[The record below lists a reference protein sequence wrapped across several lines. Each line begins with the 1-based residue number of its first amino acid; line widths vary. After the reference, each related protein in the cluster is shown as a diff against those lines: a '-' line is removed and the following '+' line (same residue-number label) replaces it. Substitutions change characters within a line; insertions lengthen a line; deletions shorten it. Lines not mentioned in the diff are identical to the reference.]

1 MAEVGRVKMVHK
13 TYEEINDRI
22 ARGEAV
28 VLTAED
34 VARMGEEL
42 SPAEIARKVDVVTTA
57 TFGAMCSSGCF
68 INFGHPEPGIRME
81 SITLNEVPVFG
92 GLAAVDAYIG
102 ATEVSPNNP
111 RYGGAHL
118 IEALVKGDR
127 LVLEARGKGTDC
139 YPRRTVRAEISK
151 ETVNEV
157 TMVNPR
163 NAYQNYPAATNSS
176 SRILYTYMGMLLPK
190 FGNVTYSTSG
200 ELSPLLNDPELRTI
214 GVGTRVFLAGA
225 QGFVTWNGTQ
235 FNTEKPRNE
244 WGLPLGNARTL
255 MLTGDVKKMD
265 PAFLKAAYFERY
277 GVTLFVGVG
286 IPIPVLDE
294 DLARRVSISNRQI
307 ETTICDY
314 ALDGHPGIARAS
326 YAELR
331 SGALTLHGRRVRT
344 APLSSLA
351 KAREIAELL
360 KVQVASGSFPLAP
373 PAQALPAHAVVRGLQ
388 PSGSGGLE

>member
-1 MAEVGRVKMVHK
+1 MMHK

-28 VLTAED
+28 ILTAEE

-42 SPAEIARKVDVVTTA
+42 SPAEIVRKVDVVTTA

-81 SITLNEVPVFG
+81 SITLNEVPVFA

-102 ATEVSPNNP
+102 ATEVSPSNP

-118 IEALVKGDR
+118 IEALVRGEH
-127 LVLEARGKGTDC
+127 LVLEAHGKGTDC
-139 YPRRTVRAEISK
+139 YPRRTIRAEISK
-151 ETVNEV
+151 DTVNEII
-157 TMVNPR
+157 MVNPR
-163 NAYQNYPAATNSS
+163 NVYQNYPAATNSS
-176 SRILYTYMGMLLPK
+176 SRILYSYMGTLLPK

-214 GVGTRVFLAGA
+214 GVGTRVLLAGA
-225 QGFVTWNGTQ
+225 HGCVTWHGTQ
-235 FNTEKPRNE
+235 FNTEKPQNE
-244 WGLPLGNARTL
+244 WMVPISNARTL
-255 MLTGDVKKMD
+255 MLTADVKKMD
-265 PAFLKAAYFERY
+265 PVFIKAAYFERY
-277 GVTLFVGVG
+277 GVTLFIGVG

-294 DLARRVSISNRQI
+294 DLARRVSISNRHI
-307 ETTICDY
+307 ETTLCDY
-314 ALDGHPGIARAS
+314 ALDGHPGIARVN

-331 SGALTLHGRRVRT
+331 SGSITLHGKRVRT

-351 KAREIAELL
+351 KAREIASLL
-360 KVQVASGSFPLAP
+360 KSQVASGGFPLAP
-373 PAQALPAHAVVRGLQ
+373 PSQALPAHAAVRGLV
-388 PSGSGGLE
+388 PSRGLE